1 MMQAFPTNQ
10 SIGVV
15 LNMVYLKP
23 EASPPAFAPFYE
35 IPTISDTTKIQT
47 LREMMS
53 GQGVPDIPRWD
64 WRTTSF
70 TPSEDLYNKIGS
82 LVTTS
87 PEVKTIGSLNAGS
100 IALGLQ
106 PVSTSLVDAGI
117 ARGGNA
123 LGLDRANQTWWVL
136 DTGHWLAKDDS
147 VAHEATKSLM
157 AKIDKAI
164 DQEDS
169 NIDYR
174 FMSDASWD
182 QDVLA
187 SYGADNVAKLKKVRA
202 KYDPGLVFTYLVPGG
217 FKLR

>member
-1 MMQAFPTNQ
+1 MMQAFSTNQ

-35 IPTISDTTKIQT
+35 IPTTADTTKIQT

-70 TPSEDLYNKIGS
+70 TPSEALYKKIGDI
-82 LVTTS
+82 VTSS
-87 PEVKTIGSLNAGS
+87 PEVATIGNLTAGS
-100 IALGLQ
+100 LALGLQ
-106 PVSTSLVDAGI
+106 PISTSLVDAGI

-136 DTGHWLAKDDS
+136 DTGHWHAKDDS
-147 VAHEATKSLM
+147 VAHEATKSLIG
-157 AKIDKAI
+157 KIDQAVSR
-164 DQEDS
+164 ENS
-169 NIDYR
+169 EIDYR

-187 SYGADNVAKLKKVRA
+187 SYGEDNVKRLKKVRS
-202 KYDPGLVFTYLVPGG
+202 KYDPGFAFTYLAPGG

>member
-1 MMQAFPTNQ
+1 
-10 SIGVV
+10 
-15 LNMVYLKP
+15 MVYLKP

-35 IPTISDTTKIQT
+35 IPTIADTTKIQT

-70 TPSEDLYNKIGS
+70 TPSEDLYKKIGS

-100 IALGLQ
+100 LALGLQ
-106 PVSTSLVDAGI
+106 PISTSLVDAGI
-117 ARGGNA
+117 ARGGNS
-123 LGLDRANQTWWVL
+123 LGLDRTNQTWWVL

-164 DQEDS
+164 DREDS

-202 KYDPGLVFTYLVPGG
+202 KYDPALVFTYLVPGG